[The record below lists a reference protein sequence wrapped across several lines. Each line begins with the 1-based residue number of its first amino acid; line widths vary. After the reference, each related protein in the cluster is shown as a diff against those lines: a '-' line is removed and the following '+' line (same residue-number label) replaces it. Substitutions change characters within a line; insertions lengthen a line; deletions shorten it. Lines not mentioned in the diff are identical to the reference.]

1 MQDAFN
7 GTGDLFVGYT
17 QRSFWQMYNRS
28 ASSPFRETDYK
39 PEAWLRRVVNQPVL
53 GWNVSTVALGVN
65 HQSNGRGKDYSR
77 SWNRLLGSIALERGD
92 YGVVLRLWWRI
103 PESDSHN
110 NNLDITQYMGHF
122 DLTILRRFGE
132 HSFDLMLRNNLKTQ
146 DNRGALQLGWSY
158 PLTPTLRAYGHCS
171 PATAKA

>member
-1 MQDAFN
+1 MKGNFAAIALIVI
-7 GTGDLFVGYT
+7 G
-17 QRSFWQMYNRS
+17 
-28 ASSPFRETDYK
+28 A
-39 PEAWLRRVVNQPVL
+39 
-53 GWNVSTVALGVN
+53 VALGVN